1 MLFKTVTY
9 KLTIILNLNKMNCIN
24 CNQRLNKS
32 IFNSDR
38 TKKSCPACSTKN
50 GSQHVFYDYPEAFGV
65 TDKRKSGKN
74 PDGPQSYCTPCRG
87 NKESNHQSYICD
99 KVL

>member
-1 MLFKTVTY
+1 
-9 KLTIILNLNKMNCIN
+9 MNCQN
-24 CNQRLNKS
+24 CNEPLNKS

-38 TKKSCPACSTKN
+38 TKKSCPNCSQEN
-50 GSQHVFYDYPEAFGV
+50 GKVHVFYDYPSAFG
-65 TDKRKSGKN
+65 TTEKRANSKN

-87 NKESNHQSYICD
+87 SKKLKSQGYDCD